1 MTLVVALGL
10 GLLAVPLVAWLG
22 LTVSR
27 SPWIALSLYAA
38 SVPFGSAVRVP
49 GLAGGLGTLSSW
61 LGMVAT
67 AALVLQLAGGW
78 RRSPRLDPALPVWLM
93 LLALTLLTYLWSVA
107 PAETLHDVMVLAALV
122 LLYAVA
128 VMAPAGSVERVTLQR
143 GLVAGGVMVGLL
155 GFVDMA
161 TGAFAAG
168 RAGRFGVA
176 GGGGGGEAD
185 PNITAAALILPLAVA
200 LGEVVQERRSS
211 RWWWFAAS
219 LLIVV
224 GLLSTASRGGALGAL
239 TVVAVLMLNLP
250 GRRGRLRVAAIAVV
264 VVVVGAA
271 VVPDTTVDRLL
282 TRRGSTGRTAIWEV
296 AVRQCP
302 TFCWLGSGW
311 GTFPEV
317 HERALLTDP
326 AAQGNRLRLE
336 AHNVSLRTAGSGPR
350 SDRRSAGV
358 QAAARP
364 ATCRPGSR

>member
-1 MTLVVALGL
+1 MSFYPSRGGLRARVPCPGDPRVVAL
-10 GLLAVPLVAWLG
+10 GLLAVPLIVWLA

-78 RRSPRLDPALPVWLM
+78 RRSPHLDPALPVWLM

-168 RAGRFGVA
+168 RA
-176 GGGGGGEAD
+176 
-185 PNITAAALILPLAVA
+185 
-200 LGEVVQERRSS
+200 
-211 RWWWFAAS
+211 AAS
-219 LLIVV
+219 E
-224 GLLSTASRGGALGAL
+224 S
-239 TVVAVLMLNLP
+239 P
-250 GRRGRLRVAAIAVV
+250 EAVV
-264 VVVVGAA
+264 VGRQI
-271 VVPDTTVDRLL
+271 PTSPL
-282 TRRGSTGRTAIWEV
+282 RR
-296 AVRQCP
+296 
-302 TFCWLGSGW
+302 
-311 GTFPEV
+311 
-317 HERALLTDP
+317 
-326 AAQGNRLRLE
+326 
-336 AHNVSLRTAGSGPR
+336 
-350 SDRRSAGV
+350 
-358 QAAARP
+358 
-364 ATCRPGSR
+364 